1 MATGTR
7 CRIHIPQTTRLSRDG
22 TSFGISSWRTY
33 PLTIPITELVAGT
46 NVVEIG
52 TDIQN
57 DNTLVS
63 NVNIVLVDVP
73 GGVPV
78 LPGSNNAYPA
88 LR

>member
-7 CRIHIPQTTRLSRDG
+7 CRIHIPQNDTPDRV
-22 TSFGISSWRTY
+22 SSWRTY
-33 PLTIPITELVAGT
+33 SLTIPITELVAGT

-57 DNTLVS
+57 DTTIVA

-88 LR
+88 GVR